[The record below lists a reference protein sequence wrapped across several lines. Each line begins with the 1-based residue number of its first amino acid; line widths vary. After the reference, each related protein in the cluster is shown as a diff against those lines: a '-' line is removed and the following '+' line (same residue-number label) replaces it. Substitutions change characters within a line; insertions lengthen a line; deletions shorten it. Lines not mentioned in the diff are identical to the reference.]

1 MLAGL
6 WPAGIYKIAASRQ
19 RSAALV
25 VGIGVV
31 EVKSDITCPYYP
43 ARIIFLQLNTWQEK
57 QVIKKI
63 IVQEAKCIYIDLIVI
78 IYRPTTWITPNR
90 TMQLY
95 MMLGDDSRVLAHN
108 SLTVLPRARTVRRL
122 AFHSRGLL

>member
-31 EVKSDITCPYYP
+31 KVKSDITCPYYP
-43 ARIIFLQLNTWQEK
+43 ARIIFLQLNTRQEK

-63 IVQEAKCIYIDLIVI
+63 IMEKAECIYIDLVVI
-78 IYRPTTWITPNR
+78 LLKPVGESLI
-90 TMQLY
+90 QLPKDREA
-95 MMLGDDSRVLAHN
+95 MICK
-108 SLTVLPRARTVRRL
+108 
-122 AFHSRGLL
+122 LLQVAIGIIGHCHYLVS

>member
-63 IVQEAKCIYIDLIVI
+63 IVQEAKCIYVDLIVI
-78 IYRPTTWITPNR
+78 LFKPV
-90 TMQLY
+90 
-95 MMLGDDSRVLAHN
+95 GE
-108 SLTVLPRARTVRRL
+108 SLI
-122 AFHSRGLL
+122 